1 MNEFEQFNTIKLKEH
16 NNTIEIKS
24 L

>member
-1 MNEFEQFNTIKLKEH
+1 MIEWEQFNTIKLKEH
-16 NNTIEIKS
+16 NNAIQIQS